1 MDAAEFKR
9 WFKGSPVERTRRK
22 RLLRNVAIAMGN
34 SSEQRFAAQLESWA
48 ATDDPVLAEAAK
60 WATNRLRRL
69 EAERNQSASGE
80 DEERAAS

>member
-34 SSEQRFAAQLESWA
+34 SGEQRFAAQLETWSA
-48 ATDDPVLAEAAK
+48 AEDPVLAEAAE
-60 WATNRLRRL
+60 WALKQING
-69 EAERNQSASGE
+69 S
-80 DEERAAS
+80 

>member
-34 SSEQRFAAQLESWA
+34 SGERRFAAQLESWA
-48 ATDDPVLAEAAK
+48 LAEDPVLAEAAK

-69 EAERNQSASGE
+69 QAEHNQAAI
-80 DEERAAS
+80 DEGKDR

>member
-1 MDAAEFKR
+1 
-9 WFKGSPVERTRRK
+9 
-22 RLLRNVAIAMGN
+22 MGN
-34 SSEQRFAAQLESWA
+34 SGKRRFAAQLESWA